1 MNTKKT
7 SVETRGSCF
16 CAIEN
21 GTHPF
26 AKPKKEKFLFF
37 QTRADIARYVYFYEN
52 NYIYIYFYLYIY
64 IRTILQNCAFA
75 ARFCATEATDR
86 EESNA

>member
-26 AKPKKEKFLFF
+26 EKPKKETFLFF

-64 IRTILQNCAFA
+64 IRKILKILFLLHVCVQLLPCAHPL
-75 ARFCATEATDR
+75 
-86 EESNA
+86 